1 MSKLNKKN
9 KKSKKNNRKNYKIE
23 PLEPRLLMDAA
34 PNANDWIKEADA
46 ANMDIGVYTID
57 SNSSKI
63 DGLLVVDSTKPD
75 NEPERLSLADVVN
88 GQKVDFQQSANCTV
102 VVLE

>member
-23 PLEPRLLMDAA
+23 SLEPRLLMDAA

-63 DGLLVVDSTKPD
+63 DGLLVVDSNDVDK
-75 NEPERLSLADVVN
+75 EPERLSLADVVN
-88 GQKVDFQQSANCTV
+88 GQLYLRA
-102 VVLE
+102 E